1 MILMKDAIFCDPRE
15 DLVLPVVDLTYSD
28 GKAVLDTKHFYL
40 IGDLIYR
47 YSETAPV
54 DDVPPGTI
62 IRFGD
67 RYYAQDHTEETADAY
82 SERYIISKEEY
93 ENRIS
98 GAGSMEDMMQE
109 YARNYRA
116 SNNIIRSGNIKIA
129 PIGDIYMP
137 ELDENDDPLERII
150 KMMLRHMKPVMN
162 EYRGQFD
169 KKHGLDNIKS
179 ALNGATKNMSIL
191 KFLAWCDSFELDWD
205 ITIDNADND
214 VPNQIG
220 RAHV

>member
-67 RYYAQDHTEETADAY
+67 RYYAQDQKKRQTLIVSDTSY
-82 SERYIISKEEY
+82 PRL
-93 ENRIS
+93 N
-98 GAGSMEDMMQE
+98 M
-109 YARNYRA
+109 
-116 SNNIIRSGNIKIA
+116 KIA
-129 PIGDIYMP
+129 
-137 ELDENDDPLERII
+137 LVALE
-150 KMMLRHMKPVMN
+150 V
-162 EYRGQFD
+162 
-169 KKHGLDNIKS
+169 
-179 ALNGATKNMSIL
+179 
-191 KFLAWCDSFELDWD
+191 
-205 ITIDNADND
+205 
-214 VPNQIG
+214 
-220 RAHV
+220 